1 MKENGIWVF
10 AEQRGGRL
18 SEVGLEL
25 LGVSRKMADKQGEE
39 LAAVLLGHEVKP
51 LVEELGEYGADKV
64 YLGDDP
70 LLEIYRSDAYAVLM
84 QEIVEEHKPSILIM
98 GATSIGADLAPRVA
112 AKVNTGLSA
121 HCIGFDV
128 DENGLLVGEVPGFGG
143 AVIASVICPKH
154 YPQMATARPGFFE
167 KLERQAGR
175 KAEVVEIGVKL
186 EEEDLPIKIVGTFR
200 EELKTRP
207 IEAADVVVAGGYGVG
222 GEENWR
228 LVEELAEALGGGVG
242 ATRPPCDEGW
252 ADLETQMIGQ
262 SGKTVRPNLYI
273 GVGISGAMHHLVGI
287 KDSKVVVAI
296 NKDPKAPIF
305 EAADY
310 GIVGDLRRI
319 VPALIEEWKSL
330 LDSGSY

>member
-1 MKENGIWVF
+1 MKEHKGIWVF
-10 AEQRGGRL
+10 AEQRGGKL
-18 SEVGLEL
+18 GEVGLEL
-25 LGVSRKMADKQGEE
+25 LNIGRKMADKLGDALEV
-39 LAAVLLGHEVKP
+39 VLFGHEVKP

-64 YLGDDP
+64 YLADDP
-70 LLEIYRSDAYAVLM
+70 LLEVYRSDAYAILM
-84 QEIVEEHKPSILIM
+84 KNVIEEHKPSILIM

-175 KAEVVEIGVKL
+175 KAEVVEVGVNIK
-186 EEEDLPIKIVGTFR
+186 EEDLGIKIVGTFR
-200 EELKTRP
+200 EEAKARP
-207 IEAADVVVAGGYGVG
+207 IEAADIVVAGGYGVG
-222 GEENWR
+222 GSENWK
-228 LVEELAEALGGGVG
+228 LVDDLAEALGGSAG

-252 ADLETQMIGQ
+252 ADLESQMIGQ
-262 SGKTVRPNLYI
+262 SGKTVRPSLYI
-273 GVGISGAMHHLVGI
+273 GMGISGAMHHLVGI

-296 NKDPKAPIF
+296 NSDPKAPIF
-305 EAADY
+305 QAADY
-310 GIVGDLRRI
+310 GIVGDLRQI
-319 VPALIEEWKSL
+319 VPCIIEEWKSL
-330 LDSGSY
+330 VTFP